1 MISLCIN
8 THIQVS
14 HMMLYYTTMT
24 VQSQCMGLGLNTLKK
39 LRRKDLFFHSCCR
52 VLRFFTAIGSNYV
65 TCNNVYE
72 LFVGIE
78 RVCQHTVKWK
88 CYANYN
94 FNWVSAVFDS
104 CSTSDAKICVSE
116 ERKTSAKHPHC
127 ATVQQLLELTYW
139 STVIDGFKRPTP
151 SSWHTCTDP

>member
-39 LRRKDLFFHSCCR
+39 LRREDLFFYSCCR

-78 RVCQHTVKWK
+78 RVCQHTVKRK

-94 FNWVSAVFDS
+94 FNGSHYFHVVSCPLSHDPPRGWGCLVQGES
-104 CSTSDAKICVSE
+104 RSTS
-116 ERKTSAKHPHC
+116 
-127 ATVQQLLELTYW
+127 
-139 STVIDGFKRPTP
+139 
-151 SSWHTCTDP
+151 CTAA